1 MIYKTVLKAL
11 LTVLI
16 ISFTHLAW
24 ALTPDDLRADAPP
37 CKQTKAKRPKLAA
50 DKELPYIDV
59 YRFDFNGDGW
69 CDYALGVPYPFNSKM
84 NAYWLNQMILLGGER
99 SWRPALNGK
108 PLPEFD
114 DLVLLTDVRPLF
126 QVDLTNIH
134 LVYPKSGGAPYVVGL
149 WASGTDDPIKHYP
162 EPPGCKQYG
171 TVYRWDETVGAF
183 KKVDDATRDVVLK
196 YFYTAIAK
204 PCSGAQYV
212 DKIK

>member
-69 CDYALGVPYPFNSKM
+69 CDYVVGVQRYFSSKDEFYELPDAM
-84 NAYWLNQMILLGGER
+84 LLGAAKA
-99 SWRPALNGK
+99 WAKPFHGK
-108 PLPEFD
+108 APYLPPISELD
-114 DLVLLTDVRPLF
+114 RAVWPNPGI
-126 QVDLTNIH
+126 DLTNIH

-204 PCSGAQYV
+204 PCSGAYFTPT
-212 DKIK
+212 

>member
-50 DKELPYIDV
+50 DKEIPYIQV

-69 CDYALGVPYPFNSKM
+69 CDYTLAVPYPFNSQM
-84 NAYWLNQMILLGGER
+84 NSYWLNEMILLGGKQ
-99 SWRPALNGK
+99 SWRRALNGK
-108 PLPEFD
+108 PRPKID
-114 DLVLLTDVRPLF
+114 DLLLLDDVRPLDR
-126 QVDLTNIH
+126 VDLTNVR
-134 LVYPKSGGAPYVVGL
+134 LVYPKSGGAPYVLGL
-149 WASGTDDPIKHYP
+149 WAGTDNPLQRYYG
-162 EPPGCKQYG
+162 PPGCTQFI

-204 PCSGAQYV
+204 PCAAAQ
-212 DKIK
+212 

>member
-50 DKELPYIDV
+50 DKELPYIQV

-69 CDYALGVPYPFNSKM
+69 CDYTLGVPYPFNSQM
-84 NAYWLNQMILLGGER
+84 NSYSLDELILLGGKQ
-99 SWRPALNGK
+99 SWRRAIHGK
-108 PLPEFD
+108 PVFKVD
-114 DLVLLTDVRPLF
+114 TLLFPGDVWPLHR
-126 QVDLTNIH
+126 VDLTNIH
-134 LVYPKSGGAPYVVGL
+134 LVYPKSGGAPYVLGL
-149 WASGTDDPIKHYP
+149 WGSSTDDPIEYRP
-162 EPPGCKQYG
+162 EPPGCQQYG

-204 PCSGAQYV
+204 PCAAAQ
-212 DKIK
+212 